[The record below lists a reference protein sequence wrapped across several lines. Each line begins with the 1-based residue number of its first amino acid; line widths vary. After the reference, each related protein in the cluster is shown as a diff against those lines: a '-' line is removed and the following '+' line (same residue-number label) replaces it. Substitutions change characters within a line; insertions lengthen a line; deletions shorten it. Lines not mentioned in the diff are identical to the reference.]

1 MTLANLVLSGARA
14 VAPVGKVPITANI
27 IEFVEEPWGL
37 GMQLFPIQKI
47 ILKAHYGLP
56 LDDTQTFTVTDWRR
70 QNARQM
76 TEKEYL
82 AYLYSEGRS
91 NIKEVVLGHERR
103 EMILSI
109 GRRSGKCVTG
119 DTLVLTNRGIYPIAE
134 LGDPNG
140 PEVQP
145 LAVTVAQEG
154 VGSSTSRYFYN
165 GGTKPTY
172 RITSHTG
179 VTVEGTGNHRV
190 RVMTPGGTVE
200 WRRLDEMRP
209 GDVLAVHRTSSLWA
223 SDLVDVRPYHVRA
236 ARRAAAVQ
244 PDTFEERWGLLMGY
258 LVGDGSWTSRTSLA
272 ITVEHPETRAEVES
286 LFTDL
291 CRVPSFTHDKRTTR
305 TGAVRVHDKALRE
318 FLHRLGFDWGC
329 EAHTKRTPWVVMRSP
344 RPVVRAYLQGLFE
357 TDGTVTSGGKTVSF
371 CSASRDLARETQ
383 VLLLNFGV
391 VSRLRVKHNRKLNR
405 DYYEVTIR
413 GLRSRRTFASEIGFR
428 SRKKQGPLEAG
439 LVSPSR
445 EGGDSESV
453 PHQTEWATRLLAS
466 VPKALPGRG
475 WQRSTLRAVLGN
487 VCKPGSGDDLTY
499 DRIRALLPVA
509 ESLGA
514 DPAVIAH
521 FRDLLRTDYF
531 FDPVVTVTPGEAR
544 VYDLNVPE
552 GESFVANGLTNHNT
566 TISACI
572 AAFETYKLISKGD
585 PQAYYGLPQSNMI
598 QLISVA
604 TDKDQAGL
612 LYQEVSGHF
621 RNCFAYETEII
632 TSDGIKPIGA
642 LAGTTQTLLGRDGS
656 WVEAPIRSFGRQQLY
671 KLVLSR
677 QGIDKEVYVTANH
690 RWFAKDARKPHRG
703 QGYREFTTVELRPGK
718 HRLQYVF
725 GRSYKNTVTP
735 SPFGIAHGFT
745 FGDGGTTKGQRNANT
760 VTMIGEKDSNLRPYF
775 ALCPQRERADINGVQ
790 ASALPNFFRQLPSIR
805 ENKSYLLG
813 WLMGYFAADGS
824 CSNGQVRISSVDR
837 RNVEFVRD
845 VCAVIGIGTYAIRE
859 ETRAS
864 NLTGRPHTMFH
875 VGLMRNT
882 LDESFFLIPEH
893 RSDFVANGADS
904 VGLRYWTVKSVEPT
918 DRVEEVYCATVEG
931 QHAFALEGN
940 IVTGNCAFF
949 GPYTAN
955 NTMSYAR
962 FQTPKDVER
971 YGAYADDPSAKAT
984 IKVTFRSCVAKGLR
998 GAGNIV
1004 VILDEVAHFT
1014 DAGQSSA
1021 DAVYNAV
1028 VPSTSAYSPKDPL
1041 DRRKP
1046 IGDVEGRIILI
1057 SSPLGRQ
1064 GLFYKMFQIGM
1075 SGGMAA
1081 SNMLCI
1087 QAPTWEVNPT
1097 VPAHEFEKH
1106 YLKDQAVFFTE
1117 YGGEFSDRTRG
1128 WIERGEDL
1136 AACVDKTARP
1146 QQRGAH
1152 RTPYFL
1158 GLDLGLV
1165 GDGTAVSI
1173 GHLDP
1178 EGRIVVDLVDQ
1189 IKAGDGKY
1197 HTKERL
1203 DFDDVA
1209 DWILDLSK
1217 RFYIQEGM
1225 FDQWA
1230 GIPLEQA
1237 LSKRGLGQMKAQQ
1250 MTKQLTSQMFQNF
1263 KDMMWDKKL
1272 VLYDHPIPPNE
1283 SHCPYIAELLELQAQ
1298 YHSKFVTTVEAPN
1311 IDGKHD
1317 DMSDALVRM
1326 VWLASN
1332 RLAKSVHLSGAQR
1345 QNGPVIPGYARMAM
1359 RAKLL
1364 QSGSHESRQVP
1375 RHGAG
1380 GVKRWVSR

>member
-1 MTLANLVLSGARA
+1 MTLGNLVLSGARA

-91 NIKEVVLGHERR
+91 NIKEVVPGHERR

-119 DTLVLTNRGIYPIAE
+119 DTLVLTDRGIYPIVE

-145 LAVTVAQEG
+145 LAVRVAQEG
-154 VGSSTSRYFYN
+154 GASSTSRYFYN

-179 VTVEGTGNHRV
+179 VSVEGTGNHRV
-190 RVMTPGGTVE
+190 RVLTPEGVID
-200 WRRLDEMRP
+200 WKHLADICP
-209 GDVLAVHRTSSLWA
+209 GDVLAVHRSTNLWA
-223 SDLVDVRPYHVRA
+223 SDLVDVRAHHVRA
-236 ARRAAAVQ
+236 VRRGAVVQ
-244 PDTFEERWGLLMGY
+244 PDTFDEQWGLLMGY
-258 LVGDGSWTSRTSLA
+258 LVGDGSWTNRTSLA
-272 ITVEHPETRAEVES
+272 ITVEHPETRTEVES
-286 LFTDL
+286 LFTEL
-291 CRVPSFTHDKRTTR
+291 CGKCSFTHDKRTAR
-305 TGAVRVHDKALRE
+305 TGAVRVSDKALRE
-318 FLHRLGFDWGC
+318 FMHRLGFDWGC
-329 EAHTKRTPWVVMRSP
+329 GSHTKRTPWVVLRSP

-357 TDGTVTSGGKTVSF
+357 TDGTVTSGGMSVSF

-413 GLRSRRTFASEIGFR
+413 GLRSRRTFAREIGFR
-428 SRKKQGPLEAG
+428 SRKKQEPLEAG
-439 LVSPSR
+439 LVAPVR
-445 EGGDSESV
+445 EGGDTESV
-453 PHQTEWATRLLAS
+453 PHQTGWVARLLAS
-466 VPKALPGRG
+466 IPKAFPGKG
-475 WQRSTLRAVLGN
+475 WQRSTLRAILGN
-487 VCKPGSGDDLTY
+487 VCKPGSREDLTY
-499 DRIRALLPVA
+499 SRIRAFIPVA
-509 ESLGA
+509 EGLGA
-514 DPAVIAH
+514 DSVVLDH
-521 FRDLLRTDYF
+521 FRELLRTDYF
-531 FDPVVTVTPGEAR
+531 FDPVVSVTPGEAR

-566 TISACI
+566 TLSACI
-572 AAFETYKLISKGD
+572 AAFEAYKLISKGD

-621 RNCFAYETEII
+621 RNC
-632 TSDGIKPIGA
+632 
-642 LAGTTQTLLGRDGS
+642 
-656 WVEAPIRSFGRQQLY
+656 
-671 KLVLSR
+671 
-677 QGIDKEVYVTANH
+677 
-690 RWFAKDARKPHRG
+690 
-703 QGYREFTTVELRPGK
+703 
-718 HRLQYVF
+718 
-725 GRSYKNTVTP
+725 
-735 SPFGIAHGFT
+735 
-745 FGDGGTTKGQRNANT
+745 
-760 VTMIGEKDSNLRPYF
+760 
-775 ALCPQRERADINGVQ
+775 
-790 ASALPNFFRQLPSIR
+790 
-805 ENKSYLLG
+805 
-813 WLMGYFAADGS
+813 
-824 CSNGQVRISSVDR
+824 
-837 RNVEFVRD
+837 
-845 VCAVIGIGTYAIRE
+845 
-859 ETRAS
+859 
-864 NLTGRPHTMFH
+864 
-875 VGLMRNT
+875 
-882 LDESFFLIPEH
+882 
-893 RSDFVANGADS
+893 
-904 VGLRYWTVKSVEPT
+904 
-918 DRVEEVYCATVEG
+918 
-931 QHAFALEGN
+931 
-940 IVTGNCAFF
+940 AFF

-971 YGAYADDPSAKAT
+971 YGAYSDDPSAKAT

-1046 IGDVEGRIILI
+1046 IGQVEGRIILI

-1075 SGGMAA
+1075 GGGMAA

-1136 AACVDKTARP
+1136 VACVNKDARP
-1146 QQRGAH
+1146 QQRGIP

-1178 EGRIVVDLVDQ
+1178 EGHIVVDLVDQ
-1189 IKAGDGKY
+1189 IKAGVGKY

-1263 KDMMWDKKL
+1263 KDMMLDKRL
-1272 VLYDHPIPPNE
+1272 VLYDWPVPNGE
-1283 SHCPYIAELLELQAQ
+1283 EHAEYLQELLELQAEVI
-1298 YHSKFVTTVEAPN
+1298 SKYIILVSAPN
-1311 IDGKHD
+1311 MDGKHD
-1317 DMSDALVRM
+1317 DYADALARM
-1326 VWLASN
+1326 VWVATQKAGNPVTITGVHSSRSLASMSRN
-1332 RLAKSVHLSGAQR
+1332 VPPVGNLLRLKR
-1345 QNGPVIPGYARMAM
+1345 
-1359 RAKLL
+1359 
-1364 QSGSHESRQVP
+1364 SGSHPDRIIPKVNKKQ
-1375 RHGAG
+1375 
-1380 GVKRWVSR
+1380 RW

>member
-14 VAPVGKVPITANI
+14 VAPVGKTSATANI

-37 GMQLFPIQKI
+37 GMLLFPIQKI
-47 ILKAHYGLP
+47 ILKAHYGIP
-56 LDDTQTFTVTDWRR
+56 LDDTVTFTVTDWRR
-70 QNARQM
+70 QNARDM
-76 TEKEYL
+76 TEKTYL
-82 AYLYSEGRS
+82 EYLYSEGRS
-91 NIKEVVLGHERR
+91 NIKEVVPGHERR

-119 DTLVLTNRGIYPIAE
+119 DTLVLTDRGIYPIVE

-145 LAVTVAQEG
+145 LVVGVAQEG
-154 VGSSTSRYFYN
+154 GASSTSQYFYN

-172 RITSHTG
+172 RVTSHTG
-179 VTVEGTGNHRV
+179 VSVEGTGNHRV
-190 RVMTPGGTVE
+190 RVLTPEGVVD
-200 WRRLDEMRP
+200 WKHLADICP
-209 GDVLAVHRTSSLWA
+209 GDVLAVHRSTNLWA
-223 SDLVDVRPYHVRA
+223 SDLVDVRAHHVRA
-236 ARRAAAVQ
+236 VRRGAVVQ
-244 PDTFEERWGLLMGY
+244 PDTFDERWGLLMGY
-258 LVGDGSWTSRTSLA
+258 LVGDGSWTNRTSLA
-272 ITVEHPETRAEVES
+272 ITVEHPETRTEVES
-286 LFTDL
+286 LFTEL
-291 CRVPSFTHDKRTTR
+291 CGKCSFTHDKRTAR
-305 TGAVRVHDKALRE
+305 TGAVRVSDKALRE

-329 EAHTKRTPWVVMRSP
+329 ESHTKRTPWVVLRSP

-357 TDGTVTSGGKTVSF
+357 TDGTVTSGGMSVSF

-413 GLRSRRTFASEIGFR
+413 GLRSRRTFAREIGFR
-428 SRKKQGPLEAG
+428 SCKKQEPLEAG
-439 LVSPSR
+439 LAAPVR
-445 EGGDSESV
+445 EGGDTESV
-453 PHQTEWATRLLAS
+453 PHQTGWVARLLAS
-466 VPKALPGRG
+466 IPKSFPGKG
-475 WQRSTLRAVLGN
+475 WQRSTLRAILGN
-487 VCKPGSGDDLTY
+487 VCKPGSREDLTY
-499 DRIRALLPVA
+499 SRIRALLPVA

-514 DPAVIAH
+514 DSGVLDH
-521 FRDLLRTDYF
+521 FRELLRTDYF
-531 FDPVVTVTPGEAR
+531 FDPVVSVTPGEAR

-572 AAFETYKLISKGD
+572 AAYETYKLISKGD

-621 RNCFAYETEII
+621 RNC
-632 TSDGIKPIGA
+632 
-642 LAGTTQTLLGRDGS
+642 
-656 WVEAPIRSFGRQQLY
+656 
-671 KLVLSR
+671 
-677 QGIDKEVYVTANH
+677 
-690 RWFAKDARKPHRG
+690 
-703 QGYREFTTVELRPGK
+703 
-718 HRLQYVF
+718 
-725 GRSYKNTVTP
+725 
-735 SPFGIAHGFT
+735 
-745 FGDGGTTKGQRNANT
+745 
-760 VTMIGEKDSNLRPYF
+760 
-775 ALCPQRERADINGVQ
+775 
-790 ASALPNFFRQLPSIR
+790 
-805 ENKSYLLG
+805 
-813 WLMGYFAADGS
+813 
-824 CSNGQVRISSVDR
+824 
-837 RNVEFVRD
+837 
-845 VCAVIGIGTYAIRE
+845 
-859 ETRAS
+859 
-864 NLTGRPHTMFH
+864 
-875 VGLMRNT
+875 
-882 LDESFFLIPEH
+882 
-893 RSDFVANGADS
+893 
-904 VGLRYWTVKSVEPT
+904 
-918 DRVEEVYCATVEG
+918 
-931 QHAFALEGN
+931 
-940 IVTGNCAFF
+940 AFF

-971 YGAYADDPSAKAT
+971 YGAYSDDQSAKAT

-1028 VPSTSAYSPKDPL
+1028 VPSTSAYSPKDPK

-1046 IGDVEGRIILI
+1046 IGQVEGRIILI

-1075 SGGMAA
+1075 GGGMAA

-1136 AACVDKTARP
+1136 VACVDPAARP
-1146 QQRGAH
+1146 QVRGIPRRA
-1152 RTPYFL
+1152 YFL
-1158 GLDLGLV
+1158 GLDLALV
-1165 GDGTAVSI
+1165 GDGTAVAV
-1173 GHLDP
+1173 GHLDDN
-1178 EGRIVVDLVDQ
+1178 GKIVVDLVDQ
-1189 IKAGDGKY
+1189 IKAGEGKFVD
-1197 HTKERL
+1197 KERL

-1217 RFYIQEGM
+1217 RFYLQEGM

-1237 LSKRGLGQMKAQQ
+1237 LSKRGLGQMKSQV

-1263 KDMMWDKKL
+1263 KDMMWDQKL

-1283 SHCPYIAELLELQAQ
+1283 AHCPYIAELLELQAE

-1311 IDGKHD
+1311 VDGKHD

-1332 RLAKSVHLSGAQR
+1332 RLSKNLHLAGNQRVSGAVF
-1345 QNGPVIPGYARMAM
+1345 PPYARMGM
-1359 RAKLL
+1359 RRKLL
-1364 QSGSHESRQVP
+1364 LSGSHESRQIP
-1375 RHGAG
+1375 RG
-1380 GVKRWVSR
+1380 GPGVRKGFSR